1 MADEY
6 NENVIYLDD
15 GRREI
20 FFTINDVKY
29 KVLIS
34 IDELLFPKS
43 DFDDFFDCR
52 YFVSKQLVNAIKGD
66 VKPTINEVKLQDD
79 DFFIDIFNFFLKEN
93 NEFNLLLEKCKT
105 KEICKRYI
113 ETYCRYCM
121 RNIPTVLE
129 GAGENLSKTIFKMG
143 ELTTSALQTIDMS
156 FMDKMTEAINSMM
169 SVYANNISTILSG
182 FNASL
187 ENLAKISESI
197 ISSALKLVKEID
209 IPHYTEEEKDK
220 LIEFSK
226 QWGKYG
232 WTVPP
237 YAPFDFFNTCPGSLL
252 EADELALQYCKK
264 QDMNELFL
272 RLENLCVRKKDLDE
286 AIKCYNQHLYKAC
299 ALILFSII
307 DSRIIRLQSKKDER
321 FVVGLGAIAKFRNI
335 AKRKT
340 SEEGKLFLA
349 LCYTNIFPCLF
360 TMFDDT
366 NKFSKKTTII
376 NRNYLNHGMS
386 SSVVR
391 KKDCIKLFLLL
402 YNLLEFIDI
411 MK

>member
-1 MADEY
+1 MVDES

-20 FFTINDVKY
+20 FLIINDVKY

-43 DFDDFFDCR
+43 DFDDSFDCR
-52 YFVSKQLVNAIKGD
+52 YFVSKQLVNAIKSD

-79 DFFIDIFNFFLKEN
+79 DFFIDIFDVFLKGN
-93 NEFNLLLEKCKT
+93 NEFNLLLEECKT
-105 KEICKRYI
+105 EEICKRYI

-129 GAGENLSKTIFKMG
+129 GVGENLSNTILKMG
-143 ELTTSALQTIDMS
+143 ELTISALQTIDMS

-209 IPHYTEEEKDK
+209 IPHYTEEDKDK

-237 YAPFDFFNTCPGSLL
+237 YAPFDFFYSCPGSLL

-272 RLENLCVRKKDLDE
+272 RLENLCVRKRDLDE
-286 AIKCYNQHLYKAC
+286 AIKCYNQRLYKAC

-321 FVVGLGAIAKFRNI
+321 FGVGIGAIAKFRDI

-340 SEEGKLFLA
+340 SEEGKLFMA

-360 TMFDDT
+360 TMFEDT